1 MGEGSMSKKLL
12 ITVFFL
18 LSLAP
23 IHGDVIKISNF
34 KVVVDVDRDPQHI
47 TCNITLQ
54 NMVNYPLVPG
64 IVEFRLQKQ
73 EPKKLWIIP
82 LPFDKEVKPV
92 KVENLRGY
100 YSFDGVQKI
109 PMKTYVEYYN
119 NYSVIKYEIWEP
131 IEKRSNIT
139 IFLEYDADILD
150 DGILFKTLSIPVG
163 CNMDIDHLNVKFVTK
178 EYTQTYQHPPG
189 DTFKVPKDTL
199 MMINAEFSILPLPK
213 LPTYGYI
220 VFWLT
225 IFLLIFVVLVYEV
238 IRSYGKEDK
247 NKGEGMERGE
257 NPNK

>member
-1 MGEGSMSKKLL
+1 VSKKLL
-12 ITVFFL
+12 LTIVL
-18 LSLAP
+18 ILSLVQ
-23 IHGDVIKISNF
+23 IHGNVIKISNF
-34 KVVVDVDRDPQHI
+34 TVVVDVDKNPQHI
-47 TCNITLQ
+47 SYNITLQ

-92 KVENLRGY
+92 KVENLKGY

-119 NYSVIKYEIWEP
+119 NYSIIKYEIWEP
-131 IEKRSNIT
+131 IENKSNIT
-139 IFLEYDADILD
+139 IFLEYNADILE

-163 CNMDIDHLNVKFVTK
+163 CNMDIDHLKVEFITNKYTK
-178 EYTQTYQHPPG
+178 TYQRPPG

-199 MMINAEFSILPLPK
+199 LMINVEFSILPLPE

-220 VFWLT
+220 VFWLS
-225 IFLLIFVVLVYEV
+225 IFLLIFVVLIYEL
-238 IRSYGKEDK
+238 IRSFGREDK
-247 NKGEGMERGE
+247 NKESEGGEEKE
-257 NPNK
+257 VKT